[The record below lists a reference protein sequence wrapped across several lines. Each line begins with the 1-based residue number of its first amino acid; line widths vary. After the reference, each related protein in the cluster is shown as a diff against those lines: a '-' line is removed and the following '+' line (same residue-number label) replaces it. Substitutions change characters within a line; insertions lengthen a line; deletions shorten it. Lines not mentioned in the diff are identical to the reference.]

1 MSKTFV
7 ADLRAGQPVRSSFL
21 AQKIQI
27 RQKRTGEEYLFLV
40 LADRTGQVPAVM
52 WQSLPPEIR
61 ALADGDIVKVQGV
74 FGTYQGQ
81 PQLTIS
87 RLRKA
92 SAEEID
98 ERDYLPCSAKD
109 PVESLRGLAA
119 TAGTITTPPLRQLVQ
134 IILDDP
140 ALRPQMLEAPAA
152 TSNHHAALGGFL
164 EHTASVVGLCDGF
177 ARHYPALNRDLLLT
191 AAILHDIGKLRELR
205 WDRVFDYTDAGR
217 LIGHITIGISMIEGF
232 LRAIPGFPD
241 SLALQVIHCVL
252 CHHGELE
259 WGSPKEPMTLEAL
272 ALHAAD
278 NLDAKMGIFLAF
290 AQHAADP
297 QHPGWTHFHKSLGRY
312 LFVCPPAPQGQ
323 SAPTLPPRS

>member
-27 RQKRTGEEYLFLV
+27 RQKRTGEEHLFLV

-152 TSNHHAALGGFL
+152 TSNHHAALGTTLPSIGTFSSPPPFSMTSASFASSAG
-164 EHTASVVGLCDGF
+164 TASSTTPT
-177 ARHYPALNRDLLLT
+177 PA
-191 AAILHDIGKLRELR
+191 G
-205 WDRVFDYTDAGR
+205 
-217 LIGHITIGISMIEGF
+217 
-232 LRAIPGFPD
+232 
-241 SLALQVIHCVL
+241 
-252 CHHGELE
+252 
-259 WGSPKEPMTLEAL
+259 
-272 ALHAAD
+272 
-278 NLDAKMGIFLAF
+278 
-290 AQHAADP
+290 
-297 QHPGWTHFHKSLGRY
+297 
-312 LFVCPPAPQGQ
+312 
-323 SAPTLPPRS
+323 